1 MTAVAPENPLDPA
14 VNDAITT
21 NTPQKVG
28 ESSPL
33 AMSYTTEFD
42 EHAQRELV
50 GLDTGTLDN
59 IGLITA
65 FIAAIAV
72 GLLASFS
79 YDDLK
84 AADLRC
90 FNSTIAGGCGIWYP
104 DPEHYISQGFGWG
117 CCFSAPIAVFS
128 MFCSIVARSILPLL
142 ENLNT
147 EGREKVAKF
156 LRPMIAVALGF
167 LVVSVH
173 ALGLVLYIFG
183 FITMQVSFAGSI
195 EWLLIGGWI
204 LWICSPTL
212 ICVTIYLKFFL
223 LPRLKKTHHQK

>member
-14 VNDAITT
+14 VNDVITT
-21 NTPQKVG
+21 NTPQEVG
-28 ESSPL
+28 ESRPPAL
-33 AMSYTTEFD
+33 SYTTEFD

-104 DPEHYISQGFGWG
+104 DPEHYISQGFAYT
-117 CCFSAPIAVFS
+117 CAFTSSFSFMAVL
-128 MFCSIVARSILPLL
+128 CAIIPRSILPVL
-142 ENLNT
+142 ENLDPD
-147 EGREKVAKF
+147 GRETIAKF
-156 LRPMIAVALGF
+156 LRPMIVTALALLVISLQMATLIMYF
-167 LVVSVH
+167 LGHIV
-173 ALGLVLYIFG
+173 FG
-183 FITMQVSFAGSI
+183 DVFAGGPG
-195 EWLLIGGWI
+195 WMFAGGWFMFGSA
-204 LWICSPTL
+204 LM
-212 ICVTIYLKFFL
+212 CVLHL
-223 LPRLKKTHHQK
+223 SR

>member
-1 MTAVAPENPLDPA
+1 MASVAPITSQKAEESRAPA
-14 VNDAITT
+14 
-21 NTPQKVG
+21 
-28 ESSPL
+28 SPL
-33 AMSYTTEFD
+33 ITESNARDFN
-42 EHAQRELV
+42 ERAQRDLV
-50 GLDTGTLDN
+50 GVDTGMLDN
-59 IGLITA
+59 IGLVAA
-65 FIAAIAV
+65 FIASIAFGV
-72 GLLASFS
+72 YVTPA
-79 YDDLK
+79 YDDLM
-84 AADLRC
+84 AADERC
-90 FNSTIAGGCGIWYP
+90 FNSTIFGGCGTWYW